1 MIIICFAVFI
11 LYGFLILQLYVG
23 FNQIPMFESKNQK
36 PTTQFSII
44 VPFRNEARNLKNL
57 IACLDKLNY
66 LHVDFEVILVDDA
79 SDKLYAL
86 EENTIDIQ
94 IIKNI
99 RKSNSPKK
107 DAIETAIQVA
117 KFPWIVTTDADC
129 LVGEN
134 WLTILDQFIQ
144 FQKAEMVVGAVKY
157 TSNRSFLQQFQSL
170 DMASLQGVTIG
181 SFGISKRFMCNG
193 ANFAYTKNIFNKL
206 NGFDGNNHI
215 ASGDD
220 VFLLQKAQLQYPEK
234 VGYLKATEHI
244 VTTKPV
250 DSWKNLFFQ
259 RVRWASKTAAYK
271 DYYPKFLGLIVF
283 ATNLLSCYLLILL
296 FVNFQITFLILLLC
310 KFTIDAMI
318 IYKTNRFLQSKT
330 NFLLLGSLCYPFFS
344 VGVALYSIFGKYEW
358 KGRKF

>member
-1 MIIICFAVFI
+1 MIIICFAIFI

-144 FQKAEMVVGAVKY
+144 IQKAEMVVGAVKY
-157 TSNRSFLQQFQSL
+157 ESDRSFLHQFQSL

-193 ANFAYTKNIFNKL
+193 AN
-206 NGFDGNNHI
+206 
-215 ASGDD
+215 
-220 VFLLQKAQLQYPEK
+220 YP
-234 VGYLKATEHI
+234 
-244 VTTKPV
+244 
-250 DSWKNLFFQ
+250 
-259 RVRWASKTAAYK
+259 
-271 DYYPKFLGLIVF
+271 
-283 ATNLLSCYLLILL
+283 
-296 FVNFQITFLILLLC
+296 
-310 KFTIDAMI
+310 
-318 IYKTNRFLQSKT
+318 
-330 NFLLLGSLCYPFFS
+330 
-344 VGVALYSIFGKYEW
+344 
-358 KGRKF
+358 